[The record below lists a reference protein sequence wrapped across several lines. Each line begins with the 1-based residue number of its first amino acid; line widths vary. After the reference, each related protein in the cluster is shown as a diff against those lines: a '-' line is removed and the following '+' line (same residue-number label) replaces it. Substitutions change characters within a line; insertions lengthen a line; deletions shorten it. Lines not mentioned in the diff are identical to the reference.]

1 MKLSSL
7 LLIFATTLG
16 VIYLLLAFVAMRHI
30 KQEKKILLSK
40 IWPMYLYY
48 WPFYGDL
55 FLDSAKKLR
64 RFGFVVLVGSI
75 VTYMSWFDFKG

>member
-1 MKLSSL
+1 MKISSL
-7 LLIFATTLG
+7 LLILATLFG
-16 VIYLLLAFVAMRHI
+16 IIYSLLALAALQHI

-64 RFGFVVLVGSI
+64 WFGFLAMVGSI
-75 VTYMSWFDFKG
+75 VTYVFWFNVQ